1 MRTVAIDFD
10 GVIHR
15 YSKGWQDGEVYDE
28 PVEGAFEAI
37 MELYKAG
44 LSIAVFTARDDLVPV
59 ERWFWKWYNKIF
71 PSSEHIPVHFTNK
84 KPRALWYVDDRGI
97 AFKNWSDALDEI
109 RSSDDWEGVRG

>member
-1 MRTVAIDFD
+1 MMKTVAIDFD

-44 LSIAVFTARDDLVPV
+44 CSIVVFTARDDLVPV

-71 PSSEHIPVHFTNK
+71 PDSEHIPVSITNR
-84 KPRALWYVDDRGI
+84 KPIASWYVDDRAV
-97 AFKNWSDALDEI
+97 AFKSWADALNEI
-109 RSSDDWEGVRG
+109 RSSDDWEG